1 MVTSTLSSKFSYNP
15 FLRAVLALTEVF
27 MAPAIVFVEYI
38 SAVSSKVSQVIGKLS
53 LELILFIGGMHT
65 LVSSISHG
73 SLNFFVVLQS
83 SLACEE
89 LTAARFS
96 LSQIP
101 HLRITRKL
109 LFTSHSFLLLVRSRC
124 SLAHSCLLAGV

>member
-1 MVTSTLSSKFSYNP
+1 
-15 FLRAVLALTEVF
+15 

-38 SAVSSKVSQVIGKLS
+38 SAVSSEVSQVIRKLS
-53 LELILFIGGMHT
+53 LELILFIGGMDT

-73 SLNFFVVLQS
+73 SLNLFVVLQS
-83 SLACEE
+83 SLTREE

-101 HLRITRKL
+101 HLRITAKL
-109 LFTSHSFLLLVRSRC
+109 LLTSHGFLLLVRAGS